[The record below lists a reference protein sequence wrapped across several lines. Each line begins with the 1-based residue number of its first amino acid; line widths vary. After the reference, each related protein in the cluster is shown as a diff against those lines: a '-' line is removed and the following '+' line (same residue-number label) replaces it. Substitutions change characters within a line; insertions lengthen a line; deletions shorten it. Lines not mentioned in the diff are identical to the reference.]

1 MVDPFEDEND
11 EAADDAEDDDET
23 DTVAQRLSK
32 KDRLLS
38 DGTAALSKAQID
50 WAPEKHASKVKAT
63 KQVQRAILNIRKW
76 GRSNGAID
84 NSEQNQQLSA
94 QLFNFADAVE
104 DRQSFL
110 ESCGNDFQ
118 ATVLSPMSIKHQT
131 AAASFP
137 AGILCNLVTKG
148 AQSLSDA
155 ALTCPSAANSLMA
168 ALSTEPAM
176 VLQVP
181 ESEVK
186 GFGIATAL
194 KHFQMKKD
202 ISYDEQTSINDLIV
216 ASQNAALLN
225 HLEKIYKIGE
235 MKKFITAAGNIT
247 THMEKVKLEDL
258 VSVFKNL
265 PGSGATCKSEDAF
278 WLGFNPQLHIDLIAT
293 RVKLMVAICKQ
304 DATKIPRDLALAASS
319 VAALSSKVSPR
330 LRCYHSGIGFKSNP
344 VKVLWKVI
352 DGLQS
357 AIAAAPRS
365 LDTTAAIDFTARLKK
380 AKALGEAMV
389 LAELLSEVIE
399 GDNTDVLKL
408 LIAHGDESDNPG
420 DKAVADDFVA
430 ALLGALEAL
439 IKSQQF
445 FADILRD
452 FVQIEDET
460 ETQSAIGAGTEVAE
474 NWKDPDNHPE
484 NIALCVLVKLGLEM
498 VSQSSHQ
505 VYSVVCGE
513 ACNRISTHIEAW
525 FIIHT
530 RMSCLEQF
538 RQLTTLHREDAWLRP
553 NCAPRPE
560 VGELCN
566 EVQIM
571 IDKFAS
577 TPRLS
582 FLINQVLAQAVY
594 EGGSNSVAIS
604 RDCHGLDGSLP
615 KTCHPIIRTLRAF
628 EYAEDLAGKISSG
641 RGSAVTIAELN
652 EGLSELHFGKHT
664 LPLAA
669 ERRDGFKKNE
679 ELIQKE
685 FDVGFDGL
693 CKKLSRVQASMKVLD
708 NKCSGVY
715 SACDSWN
722 FSGDSESWAFAT
734 KQNPDKVLLD
744 AAKNIEHFVT
754 QYESI
759 KGQVMRLTAT
769 TKHMTE
775 GAQAQ
780 LLKLAK
786 DFEDQS
792 LKASLDKSVKL
803 LAHVYIVSAL
813 FQGTVSQENEN
824 KDKHFKSAAKWL
836 DHIQRVLQFHPSG
849 LHSTLAKH
857 VIGSGDA
864 SSGKKGA
871 ATPSLASTVA
881 TLSDDPATIAGSS
894 SSRANDAE
902 ASGKHSQEPAKK
914 KLKSFGNATTAA
926 AKAAANSE

>member
-1 MVDPFEDEND
+1 
-11 EAADDAEDDDET
+11 
-23 DTVAQRLSK
+23 
-32 KDRLLS
+32 
-38 DGTAALSKAQID
+38 
-50 WAPEKHASKVKAT
+50 
-63 KQVQRAILNIRKW
+63 
-76 GRSNGAID
+76 
-84 NSEQNQQLSA
+84 
-94 QLFNFADAVE
+94 
-104 DRQSFL
+104 
-110 ESCGNDFQ
+110 
-118 ATVLSPMSIKHQT
+118 
-131 AAASFP
+131 
-137 AGILCNLVTKG
+137 
-148 AQSLSDA
+148 
-155 ALTCPSAANSLMA
+155 
-168 ALSTEPAM
+168 
-176 VLQVP
+176 
-181 ESEVK
+181 
-186 GFGIATAL
+186 
-194 KHFQMKKD
+194 
-202 ISYDEQTSINDLIV
+202 
-216 ASQNAALLN
+216 
-225 HLEKIYKIGE
+225 
-235 MKKFITAAGNIT
+235 
-247 THMEKVKLEDL
+247 
-258 VSVFKNL
+258 
-265 PGSGATCKSEDAF
+265 
-278 WLGFNPQLHIDLIAT
+278 
-293 RVKLMVAICKQ
+293 
-304 DATKIPRDLALAASS
+304 
-319 VAALSSKVSPR
+319 
-330 LRCYHSGIGFKSNP
+330 
-344 VKVLWKVI
+344 
-352 DGLQS
+352 
-357 AIAAAPRS
+357 
-365 LDTTAAIDFTARLKK
+365 
-380 AKALGEAMV
+380 
-389 LAELLSEVIE
+389 
-399 GDNTDVLKL
+399 
-408 LIAHGDESDNPG
+408 
-420 DKAVADDFVA
+420 
-430 ALLGALEAL
+430 
-439 IKSQQF
+439 
-445 FADILRD
+445 
-452 FVQIEDET
+452 
-460 ETQSAIGAGTEVAE
+460 
-474 NWKDPDNHPE
+474 
-484 NIALCVLVKLGLEM
+484 
-498 VSQSSHQ
+498 
-505 VYSVVCGE
+505 
-513 ACNRISTHIEAW
+513 
-525 FIIHT
+525 
-530 RMSCLEQF
+530 
-538 RQLTTLHREDAWLRP
+538 
-553 NCAPRPE
+553 
-560 VGELCN
+560 
-566 EVQIM
+566 M

-628 EYAEDLAGKISSG
+628 DYAEDLAGKISSG

-769 TKHMTE
+769 TRHMTE

-813 FQGTVSQENEN
+813 FQATQSQENEN